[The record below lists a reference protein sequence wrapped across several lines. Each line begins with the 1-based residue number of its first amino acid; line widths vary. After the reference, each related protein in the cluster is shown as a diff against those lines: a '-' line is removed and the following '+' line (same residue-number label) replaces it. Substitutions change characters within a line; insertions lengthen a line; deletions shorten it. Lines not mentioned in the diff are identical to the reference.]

1 MATQNNIK
9 YSKGVDVM
17 LSKQEMEKRGVSS
30 STQIHNAIANSQC
43 SKRNKLRICS
53 DDMQNRMET
62 TRERLRKKLAAKKK
76 AKC

>member
-1 MATQNNIK
+1 MSSEKNIR

-17 LSKQEMEKRGVSS
+17 LSQKEMERRGVSN
-30 STQIHNAIANSQC
+30 STQIHNAIANKNC
-43 SKRNKLRICS
+43 SRRKKLRICS

-76 AKC
+76 K